1 MNKFQKLLIS
11 SILNVFTFISAAW
24 ISIDMFFTR
33 GEGNMLVSNWNIF
46 RYFTID
52 SNILCGVACL
62 IYTVFNILNYY
73 KNREIP
79 KWVLLVKSSLTA
91 AITVTFITCVF
102 FLGPTMGYLNIFL
115 GKNAFLHAINPLA
128 AMIAL
133 MFFEEGRLTKIETL
147 FTIAPTAVYSFV
159 YVPCILTK
167 VWDDFYG
174 FTFGGNYFLVPIVL
188 IIMYAVSYGLG
199 ISETLVKNRINKE
212 TFALMLKDMYKSEK
226 RKLEILQLILRNL

>member
-1 MNKFQKLLIS
+1 MSKLTKVVIS
-11 SILNVFTFISAAW
+11 SVLNLFTFVSAMW
-24 ISIDMFFTR
+24 ISIDMFLNT

-52 SNILCGVACL
+52 SNILCGIVCL
-62 IYTVFNILNYY
+62 IYLIFNLKSYFTN
-73 KNREIP
+73 KELP
-79 KWVLLVKSSLTA
+79 HWLTLLKSSLTA
-91 AITVTFITCVF
+91 AITVTFVTCIF
-102 FLGPTMGYLNIFL
+102 FLGPTMGYANIFL
-115 GKNAFLHAINPLA
+115 GKNLFLHALNPLA
-128 AMIAL
+128 AIIAF

-167 VWDDFYG
+167 VWEDFYG

-212 TFALMLKDMYKSEK
+212 K
-226 RKLEILQLILRNL
+226 N